1 MSDEYIIQVKQLA
14 LTFEDGTA
22 FSFDDINIKR
32 GKITGIIGANGSGKT
47 TFVEAVLGLK
57 NPSKADVTI
66 DGMAQKDFFTSMKN
80 RKNLG
85 SQLQVFAFSEQ
96 VKVNEMVKLHKAL
109 YGTQSKR
116 VYDDLS
122 LAEIASK
129 RLDKLSGGQK
139 QRVNLFMALA
149 HMPKLITLDE
159 PSSALDKAMAEK
171 LIDLLK
177 YMVTEHQCSVI
188 MVTHHPYELDI
199 CDEVMSVYAGTKAYH
214 ETRDTFINEIIG
226 AYHAQIF
233 TGGEKNDK
241 KTIETAIDNIKHVK
255 RHFHQNGQ
263 IDIYGSAEME
273 SDFLSLVKQL
283 SLKSYSFGQTNSADI
298 LKISTSNEG

>member
-1 MSDEYIIQVKQLA
+1 MSQQYIIQVKQLA

-22 FSFDDINIKR
+22 FSFDNIHIR
-32 GKITGIIGANGSGKT
+32 CGKITGIIGANGSGKS

-57 NPSKADVTI
+57 SPSKADITI
-66 DGMAQKDFFTSMKN
+66 DGMAQKDFFVSMKN

-85 SQLQVFAFSEQ
+85 SQLQVFAFSEM

-116 VYDDLS
+116 VYEDLAM
-122 LAEIASK
+122 AEIASK

-159 PSSALDKAMAEK
+159 PSAALDKAMAEK

-177 YMVTEHQCSVI
+177 YMVAAHQCSI
-188 MVTHHPYELDI
+188 IIVTHHPYELDI
-199 CDEVMSVYAGTKAYH
+199 CDEVMSIYAGTKAYH

-233 TGGEKNDK
+233 TAGEKNDK

-255 RHFHQNGQ
+255 RHFRQNGQ

-273 SDFLSLVKQL
+273 AGFLNLVKQFD
-283 SLKSYSFGQTNSADI
+283 LKSYSFGQTNSADI
-298 LKISTSNEG
+298 LKISTVNAG